1 MKVCGLKPC
10 IYTSLIVTRK
20 LQFKSS
26 SSSLFLTRG
35 KGQHSTEVELM
46 PVKWFIT
53 AATHNTAL
61 LQLPTAS
68 QKWIYVVYSQERS
81 SLHPEVILQLSAAPC
96 TWHIPRAFFLPLHS
110 FVLPKGKRKKEKIG
124 GGKMLWFSL
133 FVCFYKEKKA
143 SPGLWVKLW
152 PTSIHSAVHYYQSN
166 YSRQVNS
173 ALIYV
178 NPITFFFFFLKKISS
193 CFEWYMNT
201 RSASQG
207 KNLGILKV
215 KIGLT

>member
-96 TWHIPRAFFLPLHS
+96 TWHIPRAFFLPPHS
-110 FVLPKGKRKKEKIG
+110 FVLPKGKRKKKKG
-124 GGKMLWFSL
+124 KNWRGGKCCGFLCL
-133 FVCFYKEKKA
+133 FVFIKKKKPLQA
-143 SPGLWVKLW
+143 SGLSCDLLQSTVL
-152 PTSIHSAVHYYQSN
+152 SI
-166 YSRQVNS
+166 
-173 ALIYV
+173 IT
-178 NPITFFFFFLKKISS
+178 NPIIPD
-193 CFEWYMNT
+193 
-201 RSASQG
+201 R
-207 KNLGILKV
+207 
-215 KIGLT
+215 LTQL

>member
-96 TWHIPRAFFLPLHS
+96 TWHIPRAFFLPPHS
-110 FVLPKGKRKKEKIG
+110 FVLPKGKRKKKKEKIG
-124 GGKMLWFSL
+124 GGKVLWFSL
-133 FVCFYKEKKA
+133 FVFIKKKKPLQA
-143 SPGLWVKLW
+143 SGLSCDLLQSTVL
-152 PTSIHSAVHYYQSN
+152 SI
-166 YSRQVNS
+166 
-173 ALIYV
+173 IT
-178 NPITFFFFFLKKISS
+178 NPIIPD
-193 CFEWYMNT
+193 
-201 RSASQG
+201 R
-207 KNLGILKV
+207 
-215 KIGLT
+215 LTQL